1 MTYENGKMLIGGE
14 LVEAASGKRFD
25 CINPATEG
33 LAGTA
38 PDAGVVDMHKA
49 ISAARRATDST
60 GWSQDRELRK
70 HCLRQ
75 LQEACRGF
83 ADTWRHELVAEVGTP
98 VMWTNLFQLDW
109 PIEFALGTPLS
120 LMDTYEWEIDRGVV
134 EGTRRTIIKH
144 PIGVVG
150 AIVPW
155 NFPVEI
161 MLSKRGPILATGN
174 TVVFKAAP
182 DTPLSALRL
191 GELVAQTDIPAG
203 VVNFVTSSDH
213 LVGEAL
219 AASPDVDLV
228 AFTGST
234 VTGKRVMEV
243 AARNVTKVFLE
254 LGGKSASIVLDDA
267 DFPTVLAGSA
277 QTCIHSGQGCAL
289 PTRLLVPRS
298 RYDEALQI
306 LQAVWSQ
313 VPYGDPTDPGVMAGP
328 LISAKQ
334 RDRVLGYIETGKQ
347 EGARVL
353 VGGGKPAHLS
363 RGFYVEPTLFADV
376 DNSMTIAREEIF
388 GPVLVVIPFEDD
400 DDAVR
405 IANESIYG
413 LSGSVASGDAARG
426 EAVARRIRTGSIGV
440 NGAGNYLCDMPFGG
454 HKHSGIGRQWGV
466 EGFDELMEFTSLSVP
481 G

>member
-25 CINPATEG
+25 CINPVTEG

-161 MLSKRGPILATGN
+161 MLSKLGPILATGN

-243 AARNVTKVFLE
+243 AARNVTKVFL
-254 LGGKSASIVLDDA
+254 
-267 DFPTVLAGSA
+267 
-277 QTCIHSGQGCAL
+277 
-289 PTRLLVPRS
+289 
-298 RYDEALQI
+298 
-306 LQAVWSQ
+306 
-313 VPYGDPTDPGVMAGP
+313 
-328 LISAKQ
+328 
-334 RDRVLGYIETGKQ
+334 
-347 EGARVL
+347 
-353 VGGGKPAHLS
+353 
-363 RGFYVEPTLFADV
+363 
-376 DNSMTIAREEIF
+376 
-388 GPVLVVIPFEDD
+388 
-400 DDAVR
+400 
-405 IANESIYG
+405 
-413 LSGSVASGDAARG
+413 
-426 EAVARRIRTGSIGV
+426 
-440 NGAGNYLCDMPFGG
+440 
-454 HKHSGIGRQWGV
+454 
-466 EGFDELMEFTSLSVP
+466 
-481 G
+481 